1 MRKIALMNIEHLRTL
16 GRGPIGSIFSAIIA
30 SVVWHWQAKRWSRWI
45 PQKIGEKAREEL
57 LREQKTALRVA
68 RALMI
73 AGFVIGAALCA
84 GKLGS
89 DDWRIL
95 GIAFGVMPV
104 LPIAYLSLANI
115 KRGQSGIKEGMVAFA
130 IDQKPLPLS
139 CFGLWDVCF
148 VLGVVSA
155 VSFVL

>member
-115 KRGQSGIKEGMVAFA
+115 KRGQSGIKDVTGHFKTS
-130 IDQKPLPLS
+130 QSGSNQNRPL
-139 CFGLWDVCF
+139 
-148 VLGVVSA
+148 
-155 VSFVL
+155 